1 MRLFARSTRWRQFFF
16 AACLPYIVLSVV
28 VELFHTSPAGR
39 VEPAWTFVS
48 RAASTGGAAPT
59 SGPCMHAAVGDDSCA
74 ACNWL
79 RVGRRL
85 ESAVSLERTRET
97 VVERVVVTAALFPES
112 PIPHP
117 SLLRG
122 PPRPVVS

>member
-1 MRLFARSTRWRQFFF
+1 MRLLARSTRWRQFFF

-28 VELFHTSPAGR
+28 VELFHTSTAGR

-48 RAASTGGAAPT
+48 AARGSASPAPV
-59 SGPCMHAAVGDDSCA
+59 SGPCIHAAVGDDTCA

-79 RVGRRL
+79 RLGRRA
-85 ESAVSLERTRET
+85 ESGICLQRTRET
-97 VVERVVVTAALFPES
+97 VLARVAVVESLWPAS

-117 SLLRG
+117 SLFRG
-122 PPRPVVS
+122 PPRPIVG

>member
-1 MRLFARSTRWRQFFF
+1 M
-16 AACLPYIVLSVV
+16 LSVV

-48 RAASTGGAAPT
+48 GAARTAGAAPA
-59 SGPCMHAAVGDDSCA
+59 SDPCMHAAVSDDSCA

-79 RVGRRL
+79 RLGRRL
-85 ESAVSLERTRET
+85 EAGISLERTREA
-97 VVERVVVTAALFPES
+97 VVDRVGAPTALFPES

-117 SLLRG
+117 SLFRG
-122 PPRPVVS
+122 PPHLVLS